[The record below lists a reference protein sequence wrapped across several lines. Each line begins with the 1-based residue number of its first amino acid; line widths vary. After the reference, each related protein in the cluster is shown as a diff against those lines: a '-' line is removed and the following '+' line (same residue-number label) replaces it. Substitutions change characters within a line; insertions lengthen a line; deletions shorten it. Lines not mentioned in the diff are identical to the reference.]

1 MARHIR
7 CTCTAGQVDPPGS
20 ACDKRAMYL
29 CMAVSRRCALSFC
42 MCRFM
47 CWDCLAP
54 LTRRTG
60 HPASAVASHPLP
72 APAFLVML
80 EESPIS
86 TTAGRVPVLDNL
98 LRRFAHARKLC
109 ERCSM
114 DWGGRYPRSLLSQRH
129 VR

>member
-1 MARHIR
+1 MR
-7 CTCTAGQVDPPGS
+7 Q
-20 ACDKRAMYL
+20 
-29 CMAVSRRCALSFC
+29 
-42 MCRFM
+42 
-47 CWDCLAP
+47 
-54 LTRRTG
+54 TG
-60 HPASAVASHPLP
+60 HVPVYGSEQAVCFIILHPLP